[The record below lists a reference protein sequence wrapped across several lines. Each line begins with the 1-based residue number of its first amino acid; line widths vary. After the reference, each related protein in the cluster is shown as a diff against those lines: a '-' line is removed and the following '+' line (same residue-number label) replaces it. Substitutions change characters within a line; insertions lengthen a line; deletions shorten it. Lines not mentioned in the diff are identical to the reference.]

1 MKTVNI
7 HKKLATAIEMLQK
20 VKMKKTGRN
29 KFANYDYFELNDF
42 LNPILEINKKLDIKT
57 MISFPGD
64 QAILKVIDLEDGEEI
79 LFESPMG
86 KANLKGAH
94 DVQNLGACH
103 TYMRRYMYILAYEIG
118 EHDGLEPTTGSD
130 QINIPTSSPTT
141 TAKTAMTPPITKL
154 FIKTLES
161 VKTEKALG
169 EFFIEVKKTHIL
181 SKEFIDATTARKSQL
196 GAS

>member
-1 MKTVNI
+1 MTKVNI
-7 HKKLATAIEMLQK
+7 HHKLANAIEMLQK
-20 VKMKKTGRN
+20 VKMKKSGRN

-42 LNPILEINKKLDIKT
+42 LNPILEINKELDIKT

-86 KANLKGAH
+86 KANLKGSH

-130 QINIPTSSPTT
+130 QINTPTSSPTT
-141 TAKTAMTPPITKL
+141 KISMTPSVSKAFVLHLNTMETQDALSKFFLITQ
-154 FIKTLES
+154 T
-161 VKTEKALG
+161 
-169 EFFIEVKKTHIL
+169 THTL
-181 SKEFIDATTARKSQL
+181 SKEFIDATTERKKQL